1 LKLGNKINVYDCM
14 DAKKIKVYFRTEI
27 KEITER
33 EVALMDVRTKEE
45 KPRLK
50 NDYVFAM
57 IGGERPTKFLENIGI
72 KIG

>member
-1 LKLGNKINVYDCM
+1 MNVYDCM
-14 DAKKIKVYFRTEI
+14 DAGKIEVFFRTEI

-33 EVALMDVRTKEE
+33 EVVLMDVRTKEE
-45 KPRLK
+45 KPRRR